1 MEEEFI
7 RKVLV
12 THDEIGATK
21 GNQKIHFF
29 LHEKAIV
36 NPNGPRSYPYM
47 ELRGGFTRIGTENQ
61 TPLTTSF
68 AIPLL

>member
-21 GNQKIHFF
+21 GNQKIRFF
-29 LHEKAIV
+29 LHEQAIV

-61 TPLTTSF
+61 TPLATSF